1 MTTSN
6 EDCFEDKLKYLQH
19 TLGFAKLECIKALR
33 QTNED
38 IVEAVQLLNIMQK
51 SKSIDKYQE
60 INSETSATNDS
71 IKPVLTVKGELV

>member
-1 MTTSN
+1 MKQVRQMIQLN

-38 IVEAVQLLNIMQK
+38 IIEAVKLLNIMQK
-51 SKSIDKYQE
+51 SKSIDKHWRR
-60 INSETSATNDS
+60 
-71 IKPVLTVKGELV
+71 V

>member
-1 MTTSN
+1 MSTSN

-38 IVEAVQLLNIMQK
+38 IVEAVKLLNIMQK
-51 SKSIDKYQE
+51 SKSIDKHVTMMK
-60 INSETSATNDS
+60 IISTSNLHG
-71 IKPVLTVKGELV
+71 I

>member
-1 MTTSN
+1 MSTSN

-38 IVEAVQLLNIMQK
+38 IVEAVKLLNIMQK

-71 IKPVLTVKGELV
+71 IKPVIRAKGDL

>member
-38 IVEAVQLLNIMQK
+38 IIEAVKLLNIMQK
-51 SKSIDKYQE
+51 SKSIDKY
-60 INSETSATNDS
+60 
-71 IKPVLTVKGELV
+71 

>member
-1 MTTSN
+1 MSTSN

-38 IVEAVQLLNIMQK
+38 IVEAVKLLNIMQK
-51 SKSIDKYQE
+51 SKSIDKY
-60 INSETSATNDS
+60 
-71 IKPVLTVKGELV
+71 

>member
-38 IVEAVQLLNIMQK
+38 IIEAVKLLNIMQK
-51 SKSIDKYQE
+51 SKSIDKHWRR
-60 INSETSATNDS
+60 I
-71 IKPVLTVKGELV
+71 